1 MGKWSKVELQA
12 VADEF
17 IQMSEDTWVA
27 GDIDTWANWYTEDV
41 VFRDLGFGYA
51 NGEIELRG
59 RQAVR
64 DWYAQMRS
72 TYPGC
77 HAIHYPSPWQVIDEE
92 RGWIVMKW
100 LTRMRDPGDGSIH
113 EEPCYSHLKYAGNKQ
128 FLYEEDIYNPV
139 QTRAMME
146 RWSEV
151 YKRFH
156 GGSVS

>member
-1 MGKWSKVELQA
+1 MGKWSKAELQA

-17 IQMSEDTWVA
+17 VQMSEDTWVA

-51 NGEIELRG
+51 DGEIELRG

-64 DWYAQMRS
+64 DWYAQRRI
-72 TYPGC
+72 TFPGS
-77 HAIHYPSPWQVIDEE
+77 HAVHYPSPWQVIDEE

-113 EEPCYSHLKYAGNKQ
+113 EEACYSHLIYAGNTQ
-128 FLYEEDIYNPV
+128 FSYEEDIYSPV
-139 QTRAMME
+139 RMQAMMQ
-146 RWSEV
+146 RWEAV
-151 YKRFH
+151 YKKFH
-156 GGSVS
+156 GGRDL